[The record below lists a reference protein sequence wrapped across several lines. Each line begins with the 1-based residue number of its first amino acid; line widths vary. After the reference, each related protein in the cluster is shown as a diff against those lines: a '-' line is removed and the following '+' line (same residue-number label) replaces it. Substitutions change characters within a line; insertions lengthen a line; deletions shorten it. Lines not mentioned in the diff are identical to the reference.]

1 MRTLK
6 PIGER
11 INMFDNLD
19 EQTVGT
25 FNKIFIECPLTD
37 PGNLPV
43 EIGQY
48 VGADRREIF
57 IGDSKPIHHKMFKD
71 LLYNI
76 DRDLFTEDQT
86 DKELEEIY
94 GHSIN

>member
-57 IGDSKPIHHKMFKD
+57 IGDSKPILLKMFKD
-71 LLYNI
+71 LLYGI
-76 DRDLFTEDQT
+76 DRDDFYEPEKDEPLD
-86 DKELEEIY
+86 DIM
-94 GHSIN
+94 GHAI